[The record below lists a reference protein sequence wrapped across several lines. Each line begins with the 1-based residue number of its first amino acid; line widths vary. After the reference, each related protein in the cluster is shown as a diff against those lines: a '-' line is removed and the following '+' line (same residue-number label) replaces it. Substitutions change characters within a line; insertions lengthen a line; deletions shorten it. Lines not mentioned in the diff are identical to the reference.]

1 MLHSGYNDYNAV
13 TVSERRADTVIDIE
27 TVMDRYGIN
36 LSAARVLKVIDR
48 LVKASRQRGKLDK
61 RGIPYCYA
69 SKEWMAGQIG
79 KSTRTVARAIR
90 DLKAAGLI
98 ECKRTRSNAMLFIT
112 GYELHG
118 TAEPGQPPMVDVA
131 SPSVD
136 KPATST
142 EPEPP
147 ARVDL
152 PAAVPSY
159 ALENDTHVTSG
170 NDQNGTSNIRSKS
183 NIPGTSSIHRSTY
196 RVRVR
201 RADGRDRSAHLD
213 RKSKNSPTPAPSWE
227 RFEADRKRLSRQ
239 LWDQLAATGM
249 YCGVFDTDS
258 AIQATVKY
266 IADAVAAKQD
276 IQVNGVR
283 ISADQYWEVV
293 SHIKATHLDET
304 IRAIA
309 ARDCLGLIRN
319 KRAYLLSSAYNCALW
334 DRFSE
339 VKTDNREFFRLAE
352 SGREARA

>member
-1 MLHSGYNDYNAV
+1 MSYTRNIINNAV
-13 TVSERRADTVIDIE
+13 TVSEGRADTVIDIA
-27 TVMDRYGIN
+27 VMDRYGIN
-36 LSAARVLKVIDR
+36 LSAARVLQLIER

-69 SKEWMAGQIG
+69 SKEWMSGQIG
-79 KSTRTVARAIR
+79 KSTRTIARAIR

-112 GYELHG
+112 GYEIHG
-118 TAEPGQPPMVDVA
+118 TAEPEQPPKVDAA
-131 SPSVD
+131 SPCAD
-136 KPATST
+136 KPAASSES
-142 EPEPP
+142 EPSVRAE
-147 ARVDL
+147 L
-152 PAAVPSY
+152 PAAMPSY
-159 ALENDTHVTSG
+159 ALENDTHDTSG
-170 NDQNGTSNIRSKS
+170 NDQNGTSNITSKS

-196 RVRVR
+196 HVRVR
-201 RADGRDRSAHLD
+201 RVDGRDRYAHLS
-213 RKSKNSPTPAPSWE
+213 RKGKDSPTSPPSRE
-227 RFEADRKRLSRQ
+227 RFEADRKRLSKL
-239 LWDQLAATGM
+239 LWDQLAATGL

-258 AIQATVKY
+258 AIQATVRY

-276 IQVNGVR
+276 IQVNGVS

-309 ARDCLGLIRN
+309 ARDSLGMIRN

-339 VKTDNREFFRLAE
+339 VEVDNQAFFRLAE
-352 SGREARA
+352 SRREARA

>member
-1 MLHSGYNDYNAV
+1 MSYTRNIINNAV
-13 TVSERRADTVIDIE
+13 TVSERRADTVIDIA
-27 TVMDRYGIN
+27 VMDRYGIN
-36 LSAARVLKVIDR
+36 LSAARVLQLIER

-79 KSTRTVARAIR
+79 KSERTIARAIR

-112 GYELHG
+112 GYEIHA
-118 TAEPGQPPMVDVA
+118 TAEPEQPLIVDEA

-136 KPATST
+136 KPVAST
-142 EPEPP
+142 ESEPSVR
-147 ARVDL
+147 AEL
-152 PAAVPSY
+152 PAAMPPY

-170 NDQNGTSNIRSKS
+170 NDQNGTSNITSKS

-196 RVRVR
+196 HVRVR
-201 RADGRDRSAHLD
+201 RVDGRDRYAHLS
-213 RKSKNSPTPAPSWE
+213 RKGKDSPTSPPSRE
-227 RFEADRKRLSRQ
+227 RFEADRKRLSRL
-239 LWDQLAATGM
+239 LWDQLAATGL
-249 YCGVFDTDS
+249 YIGVLDTDS
-258 AIQATVKY
+258 AIQATVRY

-276 IQVNGVR
+276 IQVNGVS

-304 IRAIA
+304 VRAIA
-309 ARDCLGLIRN
+309 ARDSLGMIRN

-339 VKTDNREFFRLAE
+339 VEVDNQAFFRLAE
-352 SGREARA
+352 SRMEARA